1 MANIREKYKVEKS
14 NVEESYEYQLALKNN
29 EEYAN
34 MADQTLLQMANLF
47 KEMYPN
53 VKIEAPRGREK
64 SSRSMR
70 NKIQNLEIE
79 RLCKIYAIED
89 LSKDDQKLL
98 FQSIL
103 KGTKNKYEDSIKR
116 ILFGKINNLKDIE
129 KIVEDKEVPE
139 KIKTALL
146 RVANTRLIKE
156 EIKNKEN
163 LQEELDKKYGK
174 KKVEETG
181 KLKYDLL
188 KLDTI

>member
-188 KLDTI
+188 KWDTI